1 VCLPTPFD
9 VRRIALETGEDP
21 YDFVEFLSPEEI
33 EDVPKSDP
41 TWLECDDDRYLM
53 ALRRHEKPG
62 KRRHNGCYFLDQ
74 KTKKCSIYEARPILC
89 RLFPFKLHET
99 RDGDFKAFTLH
110 KDIACPKDTQ
120 GTMATAPLYE
130 LYKDDAE
137 HQEDYEALVEV
148 FNRRPHERPQ
158 EFIRTFWK

>member
-1 VCLPTPFD
+1 MGKLSVAFRCVSCGHCCTDVVCLPTPFD

-74 KTKKCSIYEARPILC
+74 KTKK
-89 RLFPFKLHET
+89 
-99 RDGDFKAFTLH
+99 
-110 KDIACPKDTQ
+110 
-120 GTMATAPLYE
+120 
-130 LYKDDAE
+130 
-137 HQEDYEALVEV
+137 
-148 FNRRPHERPQ
+148 
-158 EFIRTFWK
+158 